1 MPIRIFHAGADATLV
16 MALLATLGLTNAAFS
31 ETLTLNQALGLAYE
45 TNPQLQ
51 AQRAALRAID
61 EDVAKALGGWRPTVA
76 ATGSYGFERDD
87 LAMLHGTASNAQPRS
102 AAVTITQPVFNGQT
116 QANVSKAKALARA
129 GQAQL
134 TAVEQSVLLNAVAAD
149 MDVVR
154 DLAIVRLQGD
164 NVQVLQDFLESTRG
178 RLSNGEIGRA
188 DVAQAE
194 ARLGVAMADLTASQ
208 AQLAADRA
216 AFEHIIGSPVEE
228 LETEPSFPM
237 LPGTDDDA
245 LALGLQRN
253 PTLIAMREQAQAAE
267 YGVKVAFGA
276 LLPTLSL
283 QGQYQ
288 KSVDQIARGIK
299 TDAFSVVA
307 QLTVP
312 LYQAGVDHA
321 NVRQASEQRNQ
332 ATQNIVE
339 AERQVRDSVRTAWE
353 ALRAAR
359 IAIALNDGTA
369 RSDEVAFEGVKQET
383 SIGQR
388 AILDVL
394 NAAQELVNARVAGV
408 TSRRNAYVAA
418 YQLLAGT
425 GGLTAKALDLAVKFY
440 DPLKHYDDDSGRWFG
455 FGD

>member
-1 MPIRIFHAGADATLV
+1 MPNRIFHAGADATLV

-76 ATGSYGFERDD
+76 ATGSYGFEQGE
-87 LAMLHGTASNAQPRS
+87 LNGVPGQSSANPR
-102 AAVTITQPVFNGQT
+102 AAALTITQPVFNGQT

-134 TAVEQSVLLNAVAAD
+134 AAVEQSVLLNAVAAD

-164 NVQVLQDFLESTRG
+164 NVQILQDFLESTRG
-178 RLSNGEIGRA
+178 RLSNGEIGGA

-228 LETEPSFPM
+228 LETEPGFPM
-237 LPGTDDDA
+237 LPGTDDEA

-394 NAAQELVNARVAGV
+394 NAEQELVNARVAGV
-408 TSRRNAYVAA
+408 TSRRNAYIAA